1 MSYPRRGKEKQIRVA
16 VFDNE
21 PMARLA
27 VQRLQGAGIPAL
39 TRCLRGGPGL
49 WGSAYNLPHD
59 VVVYESDEEG
69 ARDLLDLGPSENA
82 QAESLGPGEQAGQ
95 PASDSNLGIILVG
108 AVLGVLFLVVMISV
122 FSRPLG

>member
-1 MSYPRRGKEKQIRVA
+1 MAFPSRRKEKQVRVA

-21 PMARLA
+21 PLARLA
-27 VQRLQGAGIPAL
+27 EQRLREMGIPCL

-59 VVVYESDEEG
+59 LVVYESDQG
-69 ARDLLDLGPSENA
+69 RARELLDLGPSENIEGA
-82 QAESLGPGEQAGQ
+82 DQGEQA
-95 PASDSNLGIILVG
+95 ASNSNLGLVLIG
-108 AVLGVLFLVVMISV
+108 AVMGVVFLVIMISV

>member
-1 MSYPRRGKEKQIRVA
+1 MPYSSRRKEKQIRVA

-21 PMARLA
+21 PLARLA
-27 VQRLQGAGIPAL
+27 VQRLQELGIPAL

-59 VVVYESDEEG
+59 VVVYESDEEQ
-69 ARDLLDLGPSENA
+69 ARDLLDLGPSEN
-82 QAESLGPGEQAGQ
+82 QEVDSLMPGEQPGQ
-95 PASDSNLGIILVG
+95 KSSNSNLSLIMVG
-108 AVLGVLFLVVMISV
+108 LILGVVFLVVMVSV

>member
-1 MSYPRRGKEKQIRVA
+1 MAFSNRRREKQVRVA

-27 VQRLQGAGIPAL
+27 VQRLQEMGIPAL

-49 WGSAYNLPHD
+49 WGSGYNLPHD
-59 VVVYESDEEG
+59 LIVHESDESQ
-69 ARDLLDLGPSENA
+69 AREVLDLGPSESLE
-82 QAESLGPGEQAGQ
+82 AEDQVGQ
-95 PASDSNLGIILVG
+95 PASTSNLGLILVG
-108 AVLGVLFLVVMISV
+108 AVLGVLFLVVMVSV

>member
-1 MSYPRRGKEKQIRVA
+1 MASPSRGNEKQIRVA

-27 VQRLQGAGIPAL
+27 VQRLQEMGIPSL

-59 VVVYESDEEG
+59 IVVYESDENQ
-69 ARDLLDLGPSENA
+69 AREVLELGPSENLE
-82 QAESLGPGEQAGQ
+82 AEEQAGQ
-95 PASDSNLGIILVG
+95 PASTPGLGPILVG
-108 AVLGVLFLVVMISV
+108 AVLGVLFLVVMVSV
-122 FSRPLG
+122 FSRPF